1 MNKGEF
7 EGLSWA
13 KMVERQKKN
22 PTMDKPLFITVCPTG
37 CLFSRKQNP
46 NQPYTPEEI
55 SRETIESYEQGAC
68 LAHLH
73 TRDET
78 GDSLTNTEVLT
89 STIRPILEKC
99 PDMII
104 QPSAAEGYHP
114 ESGDYSYETMR
125 PMVEAL
131 HAIDKRYM
139 QSTIF
144 TPISYYIDGSICLAT
159 PENAV
164 KTVEFLQSHGIKPE
178 FMAHDGEGIMNV
190 RDWLIEPGILKK
202 PPMISL
208 GPGMHNSTETY
219 PDPWGMLYLMSLV
232 KLVPEGCV
240 TGVSI
245 GGRNWLPL
253 TTLAI
258 MLGADFVRVG
268 MEDHLWL
275 YPHRDEKM
283 SSNADAVRKVATI
296 AKEPGRDIGTPAQAR
311 SMLRME

>member
-1 MNKGEF
+1 MGSDEF

-13 KMVERQKKN
+13 KTVEKQKKN
-22 PTMDKPLFITVCPTG
+22 PTMSKPLFITICPTG
-37 CLFSRKQNP
+37 ALFSRKQNP

-55 SRETIESYEQGAC
+55 SKETIESYAQGAC

-73 TRDET
+73 TRDER
-78 GDSLTNTEVLT
+78 GDSVTNTESLT
-89 STIRPILEKC
+89 LTIGPILEKC

-114 ESGDYSYETMR
+114 ESGDYSFETIR
-125 PMVEAL
+125 PMVDAL
-131 HAIDKRYM
+131 HGIDKRYM

-164 KTVEFLQSHGIKPE
+164 KTVDYLESHGIKPE

-190 RDWLIEPGILKK
+190 RDWLIEPGLLKK
-202 PPMISL
+202 PPFISL
-208 GPGMHNSTETY
+208 GPGMHNSAETY
-219 PDPWGMLYLMSLV
+219 PDPWGMLYLMSLM

-240 TGVSI
+240 VGVSV
-245 GGRNWLPL
+245 GGRNWLPM

-258 MLGADFVRVG
+258 LLGADFVRVG
-268 MEDHLWL
+268 MEDHLWM
-275 YPHRDEKM
+275 YPHRDEKIG
-283 SSNADAVRKVATI
+283 SNAEAVRKIATI
-296 AKEPGRDIGTPAQAR
+296 ARELGREVGSATKAKALLGIR
-311 SMLRME
+311 